1 MGVLKEIFDL
11 IKNGPD
17 NEPSPEDKKRVAEV
31 LDFVRASSPVG
42 KKVIDDALKNG
53 VVFDLEHDPAS
64 KTLGRFVPAFNR
76 IYLDGNADNASLA
89 AVAVH
94 EGRHAVQKMGYCH
107 EQTVKS
113 SVTVCRAMEADAMAH
128 ECAAAYEMKSADP
141 LVFETF
147 KASRPNVAEAFEKE
161 YGRSGDMFAAVGEA
175 FRGWYDDASYVGRY
189 DSKIMEFMGMAK
201 TMGKAYKTVVS
212 GSDVSALLDF
222 DGKPY
227 VPASFF
233 GTERAL
239 TVSEKTAAEAE
250 KIEKSHIRHL
260 LKKPKTTSADDFY
273 VRTASGE
280 VKPPKA
286 LASFPVL
293 QAARRGGR

>member
-11 IKNGPD
+11 IRNGPD
-17 NEPSPEDKKRVAEV
+17 NGPSPEDKKRVDEV
-31 LDFVRASSPVG
+31 LEFVRSSSSVG
-42 KKVIDDALKNG
+42 RRVIDEALKNG

-64 KTLGRFVPAFNR
+64 KTLGRFVPAFKR

-94 EGRHAVQKMGYCH
+94 EGRHAAQKMAYAH
-107 EQTVKS
+107 EQTVQS
-113 SVTVCRAMEADAMAH
+113 SVAVCRAMEADAMAH
-128 ECAAAYEMKSADP
+128 ECAAACEMKSADP
-141 LVFETF
+141 SVFETF
-147 KASRPNVAEAFEKE
+147 KASRPSVAKAFEKE
-161 YGRSGDMFAAVGEA
+161 YARSGDMFAAAGEA
-175 FRGWYDDASYVGRY
+175 FKGWYDDAPYVGRY
-189 DSKIMEFMGMAK
+189 DSKVIEFMGMAK
-201 TMGKAYKTVVS
+201 TMGRAYQTVVS
-212 GSDVSALLDF
+212 GSELSALLDF

-227 VPASFF
+227 IPASFF

-250 KIEKSHIRHL
+250 KIEKAHIRHL
-260 LKKPKTTSADDFY
+260 LKKPKTTSADGFY

-280 VKPPKA
+280 VRPPKA
-286 LASFPVL
+286 AVPLPVL